1 MPLVLKIF
9 LIIAH
14 YYGTVNEPSHS
25 TGGQVNLVQNVFC
38 WLQSK
43 FSKPPLF
50 ATRNF
55 WSSLDTMEHSESGPG
70 HVGRLSKL
78 DVILRQ
84 FKLGFLTWPI
94 LSITFFHSK
103 SAQSTMPGKLLI
115 TKTHLNGPITPS
127 VFLLI

>member
-1 MPLVLKIF
+1 
-9 LIIAH
+9 
-14 YYGTVNEPSHS
+14 
-25 TGGQVNLVQNVFC
+25 
-38 WLQSK
+38 
-43 FSKPPLF
+43 
-50 ATRNF
+50 
-55 WSSLDTMEHSESGPG
+55 MEHSESGPR

-84 FKLGFLTWPI
+84 FKLGFLTRPI

-127 VFLLI
+127 IFLLI